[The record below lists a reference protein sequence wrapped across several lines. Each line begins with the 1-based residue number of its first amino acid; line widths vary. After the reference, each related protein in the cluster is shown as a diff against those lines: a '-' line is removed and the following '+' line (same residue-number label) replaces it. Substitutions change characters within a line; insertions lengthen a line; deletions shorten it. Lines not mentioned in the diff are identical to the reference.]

1 MKKSIS
7 LAALAVAIL
16 FAPVTFAKGGTKQ
29 QNPKEKSVK
38 VEKKEAKSDQ
48 KPADGAKKHHKK
60 EKKD

>member
-7 LAALAVAIL
+7 LAALAVAIF
-16 FAPVTFAKGGTKQ
+16 FAPVTFANGGNKQ
-29 QNPKEKSVK
+29 QTPKEKSAK

-48 KPADGAKKHHKK
+48 KTAESAKKHHKK